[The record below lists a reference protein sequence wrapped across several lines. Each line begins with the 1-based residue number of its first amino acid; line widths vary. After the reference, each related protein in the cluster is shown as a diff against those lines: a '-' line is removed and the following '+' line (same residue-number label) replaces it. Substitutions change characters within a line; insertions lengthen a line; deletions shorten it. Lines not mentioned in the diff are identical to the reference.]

1 MFFYLFFNIYFNKLN
16 VIVGEVMNRNPLSKL
31 MKIIIIG
38 ISLLIILR
46 YLIINSSVYFRD
58 YRELPFTVHLNKD
71 NIVMQKGDTFQL
83 RINGINK
90 RVKYSTTD
98 FRIAWASP
106 LGKIHALQTGKAYI
120 KADVDNK
127 TIKCRVRVIDINKDK
142 LTLKVGESNRLGVKG
157 MIRFPRWKSS
167 NPKVA
172 SVNRF
177 GKVVGKSKGKVTI
190 SGKVKNTKLKCQ
202 VIVQ

>member
-1 MFFYLFFNIYFNKLN
+1 MILVAAMKKHS
-16 VIVGEVMNRNPLSKL
+16 LSKL
-31 MKIIIIG
+31 MKIVIIG
-38 ISLLIILR
+38 ISLLIVLR

-120 KADVDNK
+120 KADVDKK

-142 LTLKVGESNRLGVKG
+142 LTLKVGESKRLRVKG

-167 NPKVA
+167 DPKVV

-177 GKVVGKSKGKVTI
+177 GKVVAISKGKATI
-190 SGKVKNTKLKCQ
+190 SGKVKDAKLKCQ